1 MNTNH
6 KRQDKV
12 IYLLGLLLTGFFLL
26 GVRIYGLDVAPLADY
41 DAVKNYM
48 LAQQLAGFHFS
59 ELFYHASPTLNM
71 LNGILFFLTN
81 SYVLL
86 EYVHAAFNV
95 IAILLLGD
103 YVSKKLNWSRL
114 ELFSFLFLAGTSLTM
129 VNTSRYLAMESLSLL
144 FFVCF
149 LRAYLETFGQANK
162 KLILPG
168 LLLGLLFTVNYKAFL
183 ILPVIFLVECL
194 AYKKDF
200 FQRCSLGLVAFILP
214 FLGYV
219 VLSFLISFVPFQYP
233 AVLYSIMFVPDDHPY
248 RDLTFFNTDVLY
260 YIKYF
265 FWYENPALI
274 VVLLVFPLLYLK
286 KRVFFRKEDQFELI
300 LGIIVYAFIFG
311 MSLIQKAPRGLL
323 FIYPLLY
330 VFLILLIKHFTG
342 HRKYVMISITFVV
355 FACHL
360 FSIQKNIYA
369 YAHTSYP
376 ALADYVKKHHIKA
389 MASYVGM
396 GAYPFVE
403 NEIKEFKVLHQEEEL
418 ASLRAMGIS
427 YLLVD
432 DYYRLAC
439 MELTI
444 PEEYELVFEA
454 KEQSLL
460 SPLLALEF
468 SEYSGLRF
476 EESLGIRQDLMSA
489 PVHLKLYRL
498 TDE

>member
-1 MNTNH
+1 
-6 KRQDKV
+6 
-12 IYLLGLLLTGFFLL
+12 
-26 GVRIYGLDVAPLADY
+26 
-41 DAVKNYM
+41 M

-71 LNGILFFLTN
+71 LNGILYLLFD
-81 SYVLL
+81 SYLLL
-86 EYVHAAFNV
+86 EYVHAVFNV

-103 YVSKKLNWSRL
+103 YVSKKLGWSRL

-144 FFVCF
+144 LFVLF
-149 LRAYLETFGQANK
+149 LRSYLETFYQTGK
-162 KLILPG
+162 SIFLPG
-168 LLLGLLFTVNYKAFL
+168 FILGLLFTVNYKAFL

-200 FQRCSLGLVAFILP
+200 FQRCCLGLVAFIVP
-214 FLGYV
+214 FLGYIA
-219 VLSFLISFVPFQYP
+219 LSVLISSVPFQYP

-248 RDLTFFNTDVLY
+248 RDITFFNTDVFY
-260 YIKYF
+260 YLKYF
-265 FWYENPALI
+265 FWYEGPALI
-274 VVLLVFPLLYLK
+274 IVLLVSPFLY
-286 KRVFFRKEDQFELI
+286 FRKISSFRKVFHVELL

-311 MSLIQKAPRGLL
+311 MSLVQKAPRGLL

-330 VFLILLIKHFTG
+330 VLLILLIKHFAA
-342 HRKYVMISITFVV
+342 HRKHVTISVV
-355 FACHL
+355 FLLLTYHI

-369 YAHTSYP
+369 YAHTNYP
-376 ALADYVKKHHIKA
+376 ALSDYVKKHSIKA
-389 MASYVGM
+389 IASYVGM

-403 NEIKEFKVLHQEEEL
+403 NEIKEFKVLHQEDEL
-418 ASLRAMGIS
+418 SSLKEKDIS

-444 PEEYELVFEA
+444 PSTYELVFEA

-476 EESLGIRQDLMSA
+476 EESLQIRQGLMSA
-489 PVHLKLYRL
+489 PTHLKLYRIH
-498 TDE
+498 DE